1 MQASAT
7 PGAQGT
13 VPHMKVQKAGR
24 FAFIN
29 LSEPNQSKD
38 ESLRKFVR
46 SNAMCD
52 FRQKQKQTA
61 VTRRSRQAS
70 SKHEGSGCGRLSPTA
85 KSHGDR
91 PTGCADSIA
100 VEEDQNSVKTMAQ
113 PLGEDGSPCRTCNH
127 MRCNKNRCNLLQSLQ
142 ETTIINPKKLIGDG
156 MSDPFNGYPTSGCP
170 RYYSYLLNHC
180 ENIHLQALSL
190 SLHFPPLHFLTHPSL
205 H

>member
-1 MQASAT
+1 MQASEP
-7 PGAQGT
+7 PGAQRT
-13 VPHMKVQKAGR
+13 TPQTKVQKAGR

-52 FRQKQKQTA
+52 FRQRQKQMA
-61 VTRRSRQAS
+61 VTRRSQQAS
-70 SKHEGSGCGRLSPTA
+70 SKNEGSGFGHLSLTA
-85 KSHGDR
+85 KSHGHR
-91 PTGCADSIA
+91 PTGCGDSIEEAQNA
-100 VEEDQNSVKTMAQ
+100 VQTMAQ
-113 PLGEDGSPCRTCNH
+113 PLGEDNSPRRACNH
-127 MRCNKNRCNLLQSLQ
+127 VHCNENRCYLLQPLQ
-142 ETTIINPKKLIGDG
+142 EPTVISPKKLIGDG

-190 SLHFPPLHFLTHPSL
+190 SLHPPPLRFLTHLSL